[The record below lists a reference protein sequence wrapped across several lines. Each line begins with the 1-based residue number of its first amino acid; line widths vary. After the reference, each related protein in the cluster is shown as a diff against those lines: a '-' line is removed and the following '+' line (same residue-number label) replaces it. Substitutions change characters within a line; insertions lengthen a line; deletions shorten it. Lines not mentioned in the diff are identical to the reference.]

1 MLGPRRGRAY
11 TLLTSIGDWNRE
23 FSELVRWGAS
33 EPGDIADAAGEQA
46 VVSDVPVADAGSDQA
61 KAKRRLSIAA
71 RLVELGFIPADRAT
85 PENPAVEVLSELLP
99 PDAELGLCLTC
110 HGFSSSAPYP
120 FAETTDV
127 FRNRGSFRM
136 NPALAEVS
144 PHGPPLLTA
153 PRRELVVCTQVALN
167 WTASRVDSDR
177 QDVVTLYSAQFR
189 DILGATVRHR
199 RKGVVEVWLEDGLTL
214 SFRVAPKAADAL
226 QAHVDQAAQS
236 Q

>member
-1 MLGPRRGRAY
+1 M
-11 TLLTSIGDWNRE
+11 SIGDWNRE
-23 FSELVRWGAS
+23 FSELVRRGAG
-33 EPGDIADAAGEQA
+33 EPGDIAPAAGEQA
-46 VVSDVPVADAGSDQA
+46 VENDVPVADVGSDQA
-61 KAKRRLSIAA
+61 MAERRLSIAA
-71 RLVELGFIPADRAT
+71 RLVELGFITADRAT
-85 PENPAVEVLSELLP
+85 PENPAVEVLGELLP

-120 FAETTDV
+120 FAETTGV
-127 FRNRGSFRM
+127 FPNRGSFRM

-167 WTASRVDSDR
+167 WTASRVDSGR

-189 DILGATVRHR
+189 DIVGATVRHR
-199 RKGVVEVWLEDGLTL
+199 RKGVVEVWVEDGPTL
-214 SFRVAPKAADAL
+214 SFRVTPEAADAL